1 MRCSFVFVLQHLVNY
16 QYVSQLTVVYLL
28 KCDFVIHGE
37 IHLHGLAMMDV
48 KVLAISKQLVGL
60 NTFYLG

>member
-48 KVLAISKQLVGL
+48 KVLAISK
-60 NTFYLG
+60 